1 MTYKYEEIK
10 DIKMGANYNKNF
22 TEFRVFAPNRE
33 KIELLISDDYR
44 KTRKEKFSM
53 VKKEYDIFYCKIERD
68 LDGYFYSYLV
78 EDMYEVTDPYST
90 ASSINSLMSAVIDF
104 KKTNPKGV
112 NKSYK
117 KNLENE
123 AVIYELNVKDY
134 TSNKNSGVKNRG
146 KYLGLSEI
154 ETNFCGQSTG
164 LSNIVDL
171 GITHIQLMPIYDF
184 ITTFEEDEKFFDD
197 DNYNWGYDPELYF
210 NVEGSYSTNPYNPS
224 RRIYELKK
232 MTKTIHENNINVIMD
247 VVFNHTYKTKDSN
260 LEILAPGYYHR
271 RNKDGNFS
279 NGSGVG
285 NELASERPFVR
296 KLIIDSLKHWVL
308 EYDIDGFRF
317 DLMALIDIDTIKIA
331 LKELKKIKPYI
342 MIYGEPWMGGE
353 SALPIDK
360 QILIGSQKSNGF
372 SVFNDSYRDAIKGDN
387 NGYSKG
393 YIQGNFFLKNQ
404 IETGIAGSIFYDEK
418 RNGFADDASE
428 VINYFN
434 CHDNLIYY
442 DKLKISLNHDDD
454 INLIAKLG
462 FAILFLSFG
471 KPFIYEGNEFNNTKS
486 NNSNSYN
493 SSLSVNG
500 VNWQDKIDNLEMFE
514 YVKDLIKLRKKLKI
528 FNVIKSS
535 EIKKSLT
542 FIENL
547 EDHIIAYKI
556 KNRDI
561 LVYIVINALDKDIYI
576 DENLKNKIFEGEK
589 DLVKIFNQKGIINER
604 LDISEVN
611 YLGKKSAN
619 VYIRG
624 EKNGL

>member
-53 VKKEYDIFYCKIERD
+53 VKEDYDIFYCKIERD

-104 KKTNPKGV
+104 KKTNPKGF

-134 TSNKNSGVKNRG
+134 TSNKNSGVKYRG

-232 MTKTIHENNINVIMD
+232 MIKTIHENNINVIMD
-247 VVFNHTYKTKDSN
+247 VVFNHTFKTKDSN

-271 RNKDGNFS
+271 KNKDGDFS

-331 LKELKKIKPYI
+331 LKELKK
-342 MIYGEPWMGGE
+342 
-353 SALPIDK
+353 
-360 QILIGSQKSNGF
+360 
-372 SVFNDSYRDAIKGDN
+372 
-387 NGYSKG
+387 
-393 YIQGNFFLKNQ
+393 
-404 IETGIAGSIFYDEK
+404 
-418 RNGFADDASE
+418 
-428 VINYFN
+428 
-434 CHDNLIYY
+434 
-442 DKLKISLNHDDD
+442 
-454 INLIAKLG
+454 
-462 FAILFLSFG
+462 
-471 KPFIYEGNEFNNTKS
+471 
-486 NNSNSYN
+486 
-493 SSLSVNG
+493 
-500 VNWQDKIDNLEMFE
+500 
-514 YVKDLIKLRKKLKI
+514 
-528 FNVIKSS
+528 
-535 EIKKSLT
+535 
-542 FIENL
+542 
-547 EDHIIAYKI
+547 
-556 KNRDI
+556 
-561 LVYIVINALDKDIYI
+561 
-576 DENLKNKIFEGEK
+576 
-589 DLVKIFNQKGIINER
+589 
-604 LDISEVN
+604 
-611 YLGKKSAN
+611 
-619 VYIRG
+619 
-624 EKNGL
+624 